1 MGEWVAAKI
10 RRGYYYSGIIWWSRE
25 TVVLEIRDK
34 VAGGF
39 QSFCIAKRLCLNVVE
54 VEEMY

>member
-1 MGEWVAAKI
+1 MAAKI

-39 QSFCIAKRLCLNVVE
+39 QSFCIAKRLGLNVVE